1 MGTTSTY
8 FGGSSGGGSAEPK
21 VTPRAGFIQ
30 NPTYL
35 NNTEL
40 TTPQSVGNDRAYITP
55 IDDQYF
61 YILSSGSGAND
72 FYAQIYELNNDNT
85 VSLVASQLIGNREPR
100 VFTCSGTNALSSS
113 WDGSR
118 PIVDKLVWNG
128 SSTITKTQLSDC
140 LARQVNES
148 SHTGT
153 VLNDNRLLLLVPQTG
168 STSRYVH
175 YFQMDT
181 DGTTGQVINKGTNF
195 QQTDD
200 NTYFSA
206 CGTGDGI
213 YIAGRNT
220 ANTDRLNGMKI
231 YPRLDSTSVPDSG
244 EAYAQQ
250 AQNGAWRYVSMMPL
264 AQGGVVGTALTNG
277 GTSSTSTH
285 RIYFTQSGY
294 QPAFFMNRGYQDG
307 SGNTFG
313 SLYIP
318 EQSAAHGNIAYPLQ
332 RRYNGSYQDRY
343 FRLAFIDYSDNMFPV
358 AKDAWYS
365 MRRTVGSNSSLSN
378 SASSAST
385 CLMGDKVLVLMR
397 DTLNLRFN
405 VNVWRLA

>member
-8 FGGSSGGGSAEPK
+8 FGGSGGGSAEPK

-40 TTPQSVGNDRAYITP
+40 TTPQSGSNDRAYITP

-61 YILSSGSGAND
+61 YILSSGSGASS
-72 FYAQIYELNNDNT
+72 FYAQIYQLNSDDT
-85 VSLVASQLIGNREPR
+85 VSLVASQLIGDREPR
-100 VFTCSGTNALSSS
+100 AFVCSGTNALSSS
-113 WDGSR
+113 WNGSR

-128 SSTITKTQLSDC
+128 SSTITKTQLSDTI
-140 LARQVNES
+140 ARPVNES
-148 SHTGT
+148 SHIGT
-153 VLNDNRLLLLVPQTG
+153 VLNDNRLLLCVPQMG
-168 STSRYVH
+168 SGGQYVH

-181 DGTTGQVINKGTNF
+181 DGTTGQVINKSTNF

-200 NTYFSA
+200 NTYHA
-206 CGTGDGI
+206 GCGTGDGI
-213 YIAGRNT
+213 YIAGRNGQ
-220 ANTDRLNGMKI
+220 NTDRLNGLKI
-231 YPRLDSTSVPDSG
+231 YPRLNSTSEPDSG

-250 AQNGAWRYVSMMPL
+250 YQQGAWRYVSMMPL
-264 AQGGVVGTALTNG
+264 AQGGVVGSALSNG
-277 GTSSTSTH
+277 GTGSTSVH
-285 RIYFTQSGY
+285 RMYFTQSGY

-307 SGNTFG
+307 SGSAFG
-313 SLYIP
+313 SLHIP
-318 EQSAAHGNIAYPLQ
+318 EQSTTHGNIQYPLQ
-332 RRYNGSYQDRY
+332 RRYNGSYQDKN
-343 FRLAFIDYSDNMFPV
+343 FKLAFIDDSNNMFPV

-365 MRRTVGSNSSLSN
+365 MRRTVGSNSTLSG
-378 SASSAST
+378 SQSSAST

-397 DTLNLRFN
+397 DTSNLRFN